1 MNNDVILEIKGLK
14 KVFSENLEQPVEV
27 LKNIRD
33 DDIPRYSINR
43 KSRYAIEIPA
53 FSAKKYGIKIG
64 YKVNIQN

>member
-1 MNNDVILEIKGLK
+1 MIPQGG
-14 KVFSENLEQPVEV
+14 
-27 LKNIRD
+27 KNIRD